1 MYNQLIIFHNKNMH
15 KFVPDLFNR
24 KCLDHWNV
32 KLNYIVMVPQIPGFY
47 HAMKAKT
54 TDF

>member
-24 KCLDHWNV
+24 KCLDHCEIELHCNGPPRF
-32 KLNYIVMVPQIPGFY
+32 L
-47 HAMKAKT
+47 
-54 TDF
+54 DFTMQ